1 MRYYQYLLVAV
12 ISAFCVSG
20 LANSLPDDPHISVT
34 GSAELEVTP
43 DQVVI
48 VFHAS
53 ALESSGT
60 LAKNRVDQQVSGLLS
75 DLNKAGFNSEKLESA
90 DLYIRA
96 EYDYQKEKRT
106 LLGVRA
112 TRDLTYLLT
121 DLNKVSQFLDTL
133 LGANID
139 SIDPLQYGLQ
149 SPEQWQLKVRLMAVK
164 DSMENAAVLAQAYK
178 SQLGEIYSVNHSDSS
193 PRPIMMRAMQSEMTT
208 ASYQVKT
215 IKLSDHVQAVF
226 LLKP

>member
-12 ISAFCVSG
+12 ISAFCVPS

-34 GSAELEVTP
+34 GSAELEVAP
-43 DQVVI
+43 DQVVV

-53 ALESSGT
+53 ALEASGA

-121 DLNKVSQFLDTL
+121 DINKVSQFLDVL
-133 LGANID
+133 LGAKID
-139 SIDPLQYGLQ
+139 AIDPLQYGLQ

-164 DSMENAAVLAQAYK
+164 DSMQNAAVLAQAYK
-178 SQLGEIYSVNHSDSS
+178 SQLGKIYSVNHSDSS
-193 PRPIMMRAMQSEMTT
+193 ARPVMMRAMQSEMTMT
-208 ASYQVKT
+208 SYQVKT
-215 IKLSDHVQAVF
+215 IKLSDRVQAVF